1 MKCSRNVDQYF
12 FLNNCKFHEEQ
23 KTFKNPYVTSKFE
36 RYLRPEYT
44 NVLMAADADC
54 TLKTSPQKPAGID
67 PGIIIAPSHAL
78 AALKFYKKDRKLLLF
93 M

>member
-1 MKCSRNVDQYF
+1 
-12 FLNNCKFHEEQ
+12 
-23 KTFKNPYVTSKFE
+23 
-36 RYLRPEYT
+36 
-44 NVLMAADADC
+44 MAADADC

-93 M
+93 V